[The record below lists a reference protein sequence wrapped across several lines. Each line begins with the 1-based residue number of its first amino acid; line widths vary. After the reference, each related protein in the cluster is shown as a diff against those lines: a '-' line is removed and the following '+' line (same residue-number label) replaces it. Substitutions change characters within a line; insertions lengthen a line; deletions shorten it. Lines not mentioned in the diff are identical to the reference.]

1 MKVQPTTEQDVAAPS
16 RRSLVLQGQ
25 PNPVFCLAALS
36 RRSLVLQGHTAAV
49 SCLVKLD
56 GGRLASGSTDKSI
69 IIWSVADGKQLAKLE
84 GHTGSVW
91 CLAALDGGRLASGSG
106 DRTIRVRPLL
116 CEAIDIIVGCDS
128 TFDFEEAA
136 RGFRETNELGDLFA
150 AAVQQFDEKL
160 VV

>member
-49 SCLVKLD
+49 SCLVK
-56 GGRLASGSTDKSI
+56 
-69 IIWSVADGKQLAKLE
+69 
-84 GHTGSVW
+84 
-91 CLAALDGGRLASGSG
+91 LDGGRLASGSG